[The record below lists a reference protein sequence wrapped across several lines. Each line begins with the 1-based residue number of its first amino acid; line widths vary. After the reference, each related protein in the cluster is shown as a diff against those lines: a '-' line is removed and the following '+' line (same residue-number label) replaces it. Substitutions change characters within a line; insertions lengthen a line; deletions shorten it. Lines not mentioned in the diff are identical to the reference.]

1 MKLVEALE
9 ILHRPGAEDASPF
22 SVSLA
27 AGFEPLH
34 LRTFLAAELTIKLPR
49 ARVDVGAGTFDDLPG
64 NIERA
69 ARSEAD
75 AIAVVIEWPDLDPR
89 LGLRRLGGWR
99 LPDVADILESA
110 ERALER
116 LEFEL
121 RNASGVKP
129 VACCPPTL
137 PLPPVFPERPDHSGP
152 QELALRDAVASFVA
166 RLARYDRLAVCA
178 LQRLDQSSPPA
189 TRRDVRGELTAGFP
203 YSVAH
208 ASAVAALLADLIAGD
223 AAKKGLITDLDDT
236 LWAGVVG
243 EVGAENVSWGLESG
257 SQRHGL
263 YQQLLASLASAGV
276 LIAVASRND
285 PALVA
290 AALRRED
297 LLIPADALHPVDAHW
312 GSKSDSIERIL
323 EAWNVGPDSVVVV
336 DDDPLELD
344 EARDAFPG
352 LVTVALP
359 RDEDSLWPFLV
370 RVRELFGKSTVTD
383 EDGLRLRSIRSAGA
397 FRENA
402 RRSALNLDDFLAR
415 AQGEVEF
422 VSTNAVSERA
432 LELINKTN
440 QFNLNGRRVGRAR
453 LERALGEGVARLITA
468 SYKDRYGPLGVVVA
482 IVALTRPD
490 GLMVDTWVMSCRAF
504 ARRLEHHCIGFL
516 FESFGVEELTVAYRE
531 TDRNAPVREFLT
543 SLAGGLGDGSVRVT
557 HEEFQRRSP
566 ALVHRVCEVGQ

>member
-1 MKLVEALE
+1 MKLVEALD

-27 AGFEPLH
+27 VGFEPLH
-34 LRTFLAAELTIKLPR
+34 LRTFLAAELTIKLPA
-49 ARVDVGAGTFDDLPG
+49 ARVGVGSGIFDDLPG
-64 NIERA
+64 NIDRA

-99 LPDVADILESA
+99 APDLADILESA

-116 LEFEL
+116 LELEL
-121 RNASGVKP
+121 RSASGAKP

-137 PLPPVFPERPDHSGP
+137 PLPPLFPECPDQSGP
-152 QELALRDAVASFVA
+152 QDLALRDAVASFVA

-189 TRRDVRGELTAGFP
+189 TRRDVRAELTAGFP

-208 ASAVAALLADLIAGD
+208 ASAVAGLLASLIAG
-223 AAKKGLITDLDDT
+223 ATTKKGLITDLDDT
-236 LWAGVVG
+236 LWAGIVG
-243 EVGAENVSWGLESG
+243 EVGPENVSWDLESR

-263 YQQLLASLASAGV
+263 YQQLLASMASAGL

-290 AALRRED
+290 AALGRED
-297 LLIPADALHPVDAHW
+297 LLIPADALYPVEARW
-312 GSKSDSIERIL
+312 GLKSRSIERIL

-352 LVTVALP
+352 LVTVAFP
-359 RDEDSLWPFLV
+359 RDDDSLWPFLV
-370 RVRELFGKSTVTD
+370 RVRELFGKSTVTE
-383 EDGLRLRSIRSAGA
+383 EDRLRLQSIRSAGA
-397 FRENA
+397 YREDA
-402 RRSALNLDDFLAR
+402 RRSALHLDDFLRR
-415 AQGEVEF
+415 AQGQIEF
-422 VSTNAVSERA
+422 VSARTVSERA

-453 LERALGEGVARLITA
+453 LERATGEGVARLITA

-482 IVALTRPD
+482 IVALPGAG
-490 GLMVDTWVMSCRAF
+490 GLTIDAWVMSCRAF
-504 ARRLEHHCIGFL
+504 ARRLEYHCIGYL
-516 FESFGVEELTVAYRE
+516 FDSFGVDELTVAYRE
-531 TDRNAPVREFLT
+531 TDRNAPVREFLA
-543 SLAGGLGDGSVRVT
+543 SVVGELGDGTVRVT
-557 HEEFQRRSP
+557 REEFENRSP
-566 ALVHRVCEVGQ
+566 ALVHRVCEAGQ

>member
-9 ILHRPGAEDASPF
+9 ILHRPGVEEASPLL
-22 SVSLA
+22 VSLA

-49 ARVDVGAGTFDDLPG
+49 SRVDVGSGTFDDLPG
-64 NIERA
+64 NIDRA
-69 ARSEAD
+69 TRSAAD

-99 LPDVADILESA
+99 PPDIADILESA
-110 ERALER
+110 EGALER
-116 LEFEL
+116 LELEL
-121 RNASGVKP
+121 GSASGAKP

-137 PLPPVFPERPDHSGP
+137 PLPPLFSEHPDQSGP

-166 RLARYDRLAVCA
+166 RLARYDRVAVCS
-178 LQRLDQSSPPA
+178 LQRLDRSSPPA
-189 TRRDVRGELTAGFP
+189 TRRDVRAELTAGFP

-208 ASAVAALLADLIAGD
+208 ASEVATLLANLIAGGT
-223 AAKKGLITDLDDT
+223 AKKGLITDLDDT
-236 LWAGVVG
+236 LWAGIVG
-243 EVGAENVSWGLESG
+243 EVGAENVSWGLEAG
-257 SQRHGL
+257 SQRHGI

-290 AALRRED
+290 AALGRED
-297 LLIPADALHPVDAHW
+297 LLIPADALYPVEAHW

-359 RDEDSLWPFLV
+359 REDSLWPFLV

-383 EDGLRLRSIRSAGA
+383 EDRLRLQSIRSVGA
-397 FRENA
+397 YREDE
-402 RRSALNLDDFLAR
+402 RRSALDLDDFLAR
-415 AQGEVEF
+415 TQGEVEF
-422 VSTNAVSERA
+422 VSTGTVSERA

-453 LERALGEGVARLITA
+453 LERALGEGAARLITA

-482 IVALTRPD
+482 IVALPGPD
-490 GLMVDTWVMSCRAF
+490 GLMIDTWVMSCRAF
-504 ARRLEHHCIGFL
+504 ARRLEFHCIGYL
-516 FESFGVEELTVAYRE
+516 FDSFGVDELTVAYRE
-531 TDRNAPVREFLT
+531 TDRNEPVRQFLT
-543 SLAGGLGDGSVRVT
+543 SLVGELGDGAVRVT
-557 HEEFQRRSP
+557 REEFQRRSP
-566 ALVHRVCEVGQ
+566 ALVHRVCEVGR